1 MLALL
6 LLACALLA
14 LVLFG
19 RVPVDALWANDLNN
33 FAHGP
38 VFGMLT
44 LIVLFFLRRG
54 PTRGSGW
61 LLEYTI
67 AFGAAL
73 LLGVAVEAVQSRIG
87 RDAEVGDVLR
97 DALGAFAAL
106 GFLATIDPKLRAAL
120 PRRRRLIG
128 GTMVGVAGTALLL
141 APLVVAALSYRDRQR
156 NFPVIADFDRPYSN
170 YFVGALG
177 GAETRPAALPRW
189 LVGHAQETRA
199 LHVKS
204 SGARWWGVTIRE
216 PRSDWHGFNR
226 LGITIANPS
235 RKPLDLQL
243 RLYNARGDDD
253 EEAEARFAA
262 KFQIAAASWATNTIP
277 LAALTVPGGAE
288 SFDIG
293 DVQSLMLARSGG
305 TESAEFY
312 LVRIW
317 LE

>member
-204 SGARWWGVTIRE
+204 SGARWWGVNNSRTAFRLARLQSARDHDCE
-216 PRSDWHGFNR
+216 PKSQ
-226 LGITIANPS
+226 T
-235 RKPLDLQL
+235 
-243 RLYNARGDDD
+243 AR
-253 EEAEARFAA
+253 
-262 KFQIAAASWATNTIP
+262 
-277 LAALTVPGGAE
+277 LAATFVQRTRRRRRGGR
-288 SFDIG
+288 G
-293 DVQSLMLARSGG
+293 PVRSEISGRSRVLG
-305 TESAEFY
+305 H
-312 LVRIW
+312 
-317 LE
+317 